1 MKSSEKI
8 LDNLASDVAR
18 TVSFTLS
25 RECSEGVQNNTSWAR
40 GRDYEF
46 GLSFGLV
53 YSTCSGMGLP
63 GPDFDFVHT
72 RALSIVF
79 SIEDSEVLERWQRLK
94 EKNEQD
100 FIQGLSDAKRL
111 VRVRAE

>member
-1 MKSSEKI
+1 M
-8 LDNLASDVAR
+8 SDQQGKPTTVAR
-18 TVSFTLS
+18 YAVDKVRIS
-25 RECSEGVQNNTSWAR
+25 R

>member
-1 MKSSEKI
+1 MKSNEKI
-8 LDNLASDVAR
+8 LNKLASDVAR

-25 RECSEGVQNNTSWAR
+25 RQCSEGVQNNTSWTG

-79 SIEDSEVLERWQRLK
+79 SIQDSEVLETWQRLK